1 MALDPLTMVG
11 IGTSA
16 AGALGSLFGGGGD
29 SGSSVDRET
38 GNANSANALNFSLM
52 DYIRGQGQNQKWE
65 DAYAQL
71 MGNYTGDRSNY
82 EAVRDPYTALLQ
94 SDIANAGAAR
104 SQAMSAG
111 SGIWSALSDM
121 VNGSKGTFNAGLN
134 DINQALQMAS
144 DVYRPAEKSNI
155 NWLNTTGRGAMEG
168 AYSSAQDNLGKAN
181 TYLGQANDFYN
192 YTKEAFDPE
201 QTATMGA
208 QDVNAEYDK
217 AAATAA
223 RQTQALGIDP
233 SSGASR
239 ALDAQRAVDKALAVA
254 GARSQGRVTG
264 TKESIAAQ
272 NTGLSA
278 VGNAQSAL
286 NSATGTLGNAAAN
299 MGNFG
304 VSYGNLLRQGPSSL
318 GTSVVSGLGSFVNN
332 AANSYNSL
340 TSTPLSSQLANAMKT
355 VYPDMATAAGL
366 GTTMGKLGA
375 ESMSKI
381 YDATKMAND
390 VSMGGSSSGSDSS
403 GYGFGQLLG
412 GGLGMLSKGLSGSSS
427 TSSGGSGG
435 IGDTK
440 GGITVRAGGS

>member
-1 MALDPLTMVG
+1 MVG

-52 DYIRGQGQNQKWE
+52 DYIRGQGQDQKWN
-65 DAYAQL
+65 DAYNQL
-71 MGNYTGDRSNY
+71 FANYTGDRAGY
-82 EAVRDPYTALLQ
+82 ETVRDPYTALLL
-94 SDIANAGAAR
+94 SDISNTGAARNQAMNAGA
-104 SQAMSAG
+104 
-111 SGIWSALSDM
+111 GIWSALSDM
-121 VNGSKGTFNAGLN
+121 VGSSRGTFNAGLN

-192 YTKEAFDPE
+192 YTKDAFDPE
-201 QTATMGA
+201 QTATMSA

-264 TKESIAAQ
+264 TKESVAARA
-272 NTGLSA
+272 TGLSA

-286 NSATGTLGNAAAN
+286 TSATGTLGNAAAN

-318 GTSVVSGLGSFVNN
+318 GTSVVSGLGSLANS

-340 TSTPLSSQLANAMKT
+340 MSTPLSSQLSNAMKT
-355 VYPDMATAAGL
+355 VYPDMATVAGL
-366 GTTMGKLGA
+366 GTAMGKLGA

-403 GYGFGQLLG
+403 GSGFGQLLG
-412 GGLGMLSKGLSGSSS
+412 SGLGMLTKGLSGSSG
-427 TSSGGSGG
+427 SSSGG
-435 IGDTK
+435 IGSVS
-440 GGITVRAGGS
+440 GGIKASIK

>member
-1 MALDPLTMVG
+1 MVG

-16 AGALGSLFGGGGD
+16 AGALGSLFGGGGS

-52 DYIRGQGQNQKWE
+52 DYIRGQGQDQKWN
-65 DAYAQL
+65 DAYNQL
-71 MGNYTGDRSNY
+71 LANYTGDRSNY
-82 EAVRDPYTALLQ
+82 ETVRDPYAALLL
-94 SDIANAGAAR
+94 SDITSSGNAKNQALSSGA
-104 SQAMSAG
+104 
-111 SGIWSALSDM
+111 GIWSALSDM
-121 VNGSKGTFNAGLN
+121 VGSSRGTFNAGLN
-134 DINQALQMAS
+134 DINEALSMAS
-144 DVYRPAEKSNI
+144 NVYRPAEKANI
-155 NWLNTTGRGAMEG
+155 DWLNTTGRGAMEG

-192 YTKEAFDPE
+192 YTKSAFDPE

-264 TKESIAAQ
+264 TKESVNAQ
-272 NTGLSA
+272 ATGLSA

-286 NSATGTLGNAAAN
+286 NSATGTLGNAASN
-299 MGNFG
+299 LGNFG

-318 GTSVVSGLGSFVNN
+318 GTSVVSGLGSLANS

-340 TSTPLSSQLANAMKT
+340 LNSTPLSSQLANAMKT
-355 VYPDMATAAGL
+355 VYPDMATIGSL
-366 GTTMGKLGA
+366 GATMGKLGA

-390 VSMGGSSSGSDSS
+390 VSMGGSSSGSNSS

-412 GGLGMLSKGLSGSSS
+412 GGLGMLTKSLGNTS
-427 TSSGGSGG
+427 TNTNNG
-435 IGDTK
+435 TK
-440 GGITVRAGGS
+440 

>member
-1 MALDPLTMVG
+1 MVG

-52 DYIRGQGQNQKWE
+52 DYMRGQGQNQSWE
-65 DAYAQL
+65 DLYAQL
-71 MGNYTGDRSNY
+71 TGNYTGDRSNY
-82 EAVRDPYTALLQ
+82 ETVRDPYAALLL
-94 SDIANAGAAR
+94 SDITSSGNAR
-104 SQAMSAG
+104 NQAMSAG

-121 VNGSKGTFNAGLN
+121 VGSSRGTFNAGLN
-134 DINQALQMAS
+134 DINEALSMAS
-144 DVYRPAEKSNI
+144 NVYRPAEKQNI
-155 NWLNTTGRGAMEG
+155 EWLNTTGRGAMEG

-192 YTKEAFDPE
+192 YTKSAFDPE

-278 VGNAQSAL
+278 VGNAQAAL

-304 VSYGNLLRQGPSSL
+304 ISYGNLLRQGPSSL
-318 GTSVVSGLGSFVNN
+318 GTSVVSGLGSFANS

-340 TSTPLSSQLANAMKT
+340 LNMSPLSSQLSNAMKT
-355 VYPDMATAAGL
+355 VYPDMATIGSL
-366 GTTMGKLGA
+366 GATMGKLGA

-381 YDATKMAND
+381 YDATQMANN
-390 VSMGGSSSGSDSS
+390 VSMGGSSSGSNNSS

-412 GGLGMLSKGLSGSSS
+412 GGLGMLTKSLGSSS
-427 TSSGGSGG
+427 STNNTNS
-435 IGDTK
+435 K
-440 GGITVRAGGS
+440 G